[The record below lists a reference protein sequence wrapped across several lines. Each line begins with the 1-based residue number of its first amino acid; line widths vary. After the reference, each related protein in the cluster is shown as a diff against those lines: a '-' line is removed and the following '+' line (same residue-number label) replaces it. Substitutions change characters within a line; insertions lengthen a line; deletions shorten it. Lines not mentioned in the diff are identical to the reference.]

1 MNSINSM
8 LLSLPGILMAISFHE
23 CAHAYVA
30 HLMGDDTAKDAG
42 RISINPLHHI
52 DPFGFLMLLLVHF
65 GWAKPVPVVES
76 NFRNRKLGS
85 FLVSIAGVTMNIILA
100 MVLGVIWRLLSSVI
114 QQESFDSI
122 MILAVYINI
131 YFAAFNLIPI
141 PPLDGYRILSL
152 VLPYSWKY
160 KLYEYERYSF
170 LILFVLLY
178 TKVLYIVLTPMVFV
192 ISTIVF
198 FVTGPLG

>member
-1 MNSINSM
+1 MNSINDM

-42 RISINPLHHI
+42 RISINPVHHI
-52 DPFGFLMLLLVHF
+52 DPFGFLMLLFFRF
-65 GWAKPVPVVES
+65 GWANPVPVIES

-85 FLVSIAGVTMNIILA
+85 FLVSIAGVAMNVLLA
-100 MVLGVIWRLLSSVI
+100 MVLGLMFKVLSPVI
-114 QQESFDSI
+114 QQESFDTI
-122 MILAVYINI
+122 MTLAVYINI

-152 VLPYSWKY
+152 VLPYSVKY

-170 LILFVLLY
+170 IILIVLLY
-178 TKVLYIVLTPMVFV
+178 SRVIYIVLTPMVFV
-192 ISTIVF
+192 ISKIVF
-198 FVTGPLG
+198 SVTGSLI

>member
-1 MNSINSM
+1 MNSINLM

-23 CAHAYVA
+23 CAHAYIA
-30 HLMGDDTAKDAG
+30 HLMGDDTAKNAG

-52 DPFGFLMLLLVHF
+52 DPFGFVMLLLFRF
-65 GWAKPVPVVES
+65 GWASPVPVVES

-100 MVLGVIWRLLSSVI
+100 MVLGIIWRLLSPVI
-114 QQESFDSI
+114 HQESFDSI

-170 LILFVLLY
+170 LILIVLLY

-198 FVTGPLG
+198 LITGPLG

>member
-1 MNSINSM
+1 MNSINDM

-42 RISINPLHHI
+42 RISINPVHHI
-52 DPFGFLMLLLVHF
+52 DPFGFLMLLFFRF
-65 GWAKPVPVVES
+65 GWANPVPVVES

-85 FLVSIAGVTMNIILA
+85 FLVSIAGVTMNVLLA
-100 MVLGVIWRLLSSVI
+100 MVLGLMFKVLSPVI
-114 QQESFDSI
+114 QQESFDTI
-122 MILAVYINI
+122 MTLAVYINI

-152 VLPYSWKY
+152 VLPYSVKY

-170 LILFVLLY
+170 IILIVLLY
-178 TKVLYIVLTPMVFV
+178 SRVIYIVLTPMVFV
-192 ISTIVF
+192 ISKIVF
-198 FVTGPLG
+198 SVTGSLI

>member
-1 MNSINSM
+1 M
-8 LLSLPGILMAISFHE
+8 
-23 CAHAYVA
+23 
-30 HLMGDDTAKDAG
+30 
-42 RISINPLHHI
+42 
-52 DPFGFLMLLLVHF
+52 
-65 GWAKPVPVVES
+65 
-76 NFRNRKLGS
+76 
-85 FLVSIAGVTMNIILA
+85 
-100 MVLGVIWRLLSSVI
+100 I

-170 LILFVLLY
+170 LILIVLLY

>member
-8 LLSLPGILMAISFHE
+8 LISLPGILMAISFHE

-42 RISINPLHHI
+42 RISINPIHHI

-85 FLVSIAGVTMNIILA
+85 FLVSIAGVVTNVILA
-100 MVLGVIWRLLSSVI
+100 ILLGFILKALSPI
-114 QQESFDSI
+114 IRQESFVLI
-122 MILAVYINI
+122 MQIAVYINI
-131 YFAAFNLIPI
+131 WFASFNLMPI
-141 PPLDGYRILSL
+141 PPLDGYRILEL
-152 VLPYSWKY
+152 VLPYSWRY

-170 LILFVLLY
+170 IVLIILLY
-178 TKVLYIVLTPMVFV
+178 TGVIKILLNPVVFV
-192 ISTIVF
+192 ISKIVF
-198 FVTGPLG
+198 SVIGPLG

>member
-52 DPFGFLMLLLVHF
+52 DPFGFLMLLFFRF
-65 GWAKPVPVVES
+65 GWANPVPVIES

-85 FLVSIAGVTMNIILA
+85 FLVSIAGVAMNVLLA
-100 MVLGVIWRLLSSVI
+100 MVLGLMFKVLSPVI
-114 QQESFDSI
+114 QQESFDTI
-122 MILAVYINI
+122 MTLAVYINI

-152 VLPYSWKY
+152 VLPYSVKY

-170 LILFVLLY
+170 IILIVLLY
-178 TKVLYIVLTPMVFV
+178 SRVIYIVLTPMVFV
-192 ISTIVF
+192 ISKIVF
-198 FVTGPLG
+198 SVTGSLI

>member
-8 LLSLPGILMAISFHE
+8 LISLPGILMAISFHE

-42 RISINPLHHI
+42 RISINPIHHI

-85 FLVSIAGVTMNIILA
+85 FLVSIAGVVTNVILA
-100 MVLGVIWRLLSSVI
+100 ILLGFILKALSPI
-114 QQESFDSI
+114 IRQESFVLI
-122 MILAVYINI
+122 MQIAVYINI
-131 YFAAFNLIPI
+131 WFASFNLMPI
-141 PPLDGYRILSL
+141 PPLDGYRILEL
-152 VLPYSWKY
+152 VLPYSWRY

-170 LILFVLLY
+170 IVLIILLY
-178 TKVLYIVLTPMVFV
+178 TGVINILLNPVVFV
-192 ISTIVF
+192 ISKIVF
-198 FVTGPLG
+198 SVIGPLG

>member
-1 MNSINSM
+1 M

-52 DPFGFLMLLLVHF
+52 DPFGFVMLLLFRF
-65 GWAKPVPVVES
+65 GWASPVPVVES
-76 NFRNRKLGS
+76 NFRNRKLGT
-85 FLVSIAGVTMNIILA
+85 FLVSIAGVTMNVILA
-100 MVLGVIWRLLSSVI
+100 MALGIIWRLLSPVI
-114 QQESFDSI
+114 HQESFDSI

-141 PPLDGYRILSL
+141 PPLDGYRILCL
-152 VLPYSWKY
+152 VLPYSLKY

-170 LILFVLLY
+170 LVLIVLLY
-178 TKVLYIVLTPMVFV
+178 TKVLYVVLTPMVFV
-192 ISTIVF
+192 ISAIVF
-198 FVTGPLG
+198 LVTGPLG

>member
-1 MNSINSM
+1 MNSINDM

-42 RISINPLHHI
+42 RISINPVHHI
-52 DPFGFLMLLLVHF
+52 DPFGFLMLLFFRF
-65 GWAKPVPVVES
+65 GWANPVPVIES

-85 FLVSIAGVTMNIILA
+85 FLVSIAGVTMNVLLA
-100 MVLGVIWRLLSSVI
+100 MVLGLMFKVLSPVI
-114 QQESFDSI
+114 QQESFDTI
-122 MILAVYINI
+122 MTLAVYINI

-152 VLPYSWKY
+152 VLPYSVKY

-170 LILFVLLY
+170 IILIVLLY
-178 TKVLYIVLTPMVFV
+178 SRVIYIVLTPMVFV
-192 ISTIVF
+192 ISKIVF
-198 FVTGPLG
+198 SVTGSLI

>member
-1 MNSINSM
+1 MNSINDM

-42 RISINPLHHI
+42 RISINPVHHI
-52 DPFGFLMLLLVHF
+52 DPFGFLMLLFFRF
-65 GWAKPVPVVES
+65 GWANPVPVIES

-85 FLVSIAGVTMNIILA
+85 FLVSIAGVAMNVLLSI
-100 MVLGVIWRLLSSVI
+100 VLGLMFKVLSPVI
-114 QQESFDSI
+114 QQESFDTI
-122 MILAVYINI
+122 MTLAVYINI

-152 VLPYSWKY
+152 VLPYSVKY

-170 LILFVLLY
+170 IILIVLLY
-178 TKVLYIVLTPMVFV
+178 SRVIYIVLTPMVFV
-192 ISTIVF
+192 ISKIVF
-198 FVTGPLG
+198 SVTGSLI

>member
-52 DPFGFLMLLLVHF
+52 DPFGFVMLLLFRF
-65 GWAKPVPVVES
+65 GWASPVPVVES
-76 NFRNRKLGS
+76 NFRNRKLGT
-85 FLVSIAGVTMNIILA
+85 FLVSIAGVTMNVILA
-100 MVLGVIWRLLSSVI
+100 MALGIIWRLLSPVI
-114 QQESFDSI
+114 HQESFDSI

-141 PPLDGYRILSL
+141 PPLDGYRILCL
-152 VLPYSWKY
+152 VLPYSLKY

-170 LILFVLLY
+170 LVLIVLLY
-178 TKVLYIVLTPMVFV
+178 TKVLYVVLTPMVFV
-192 ISTIVF
+192 ISAIVF
-198 FVTGPLG
+198 LVTGPLG

>member
-8 LLSLPGILMAISFHE
+8 LLSLPGILMAILFHE

-141 PPLDGYRILSL
+141 PPLDGYRILCL

-160 KLYEYERYSF
+160 KLYELERYSF
-170 LILFVLLY
+170 LVLIVLIY
-178 TKVLYIVLTPMVFV
+178 TKVLYIILTPTVV
-192 ISTIVF
+192 IISKIVSL
-198 FVTGPLG
+198 VTGPLG